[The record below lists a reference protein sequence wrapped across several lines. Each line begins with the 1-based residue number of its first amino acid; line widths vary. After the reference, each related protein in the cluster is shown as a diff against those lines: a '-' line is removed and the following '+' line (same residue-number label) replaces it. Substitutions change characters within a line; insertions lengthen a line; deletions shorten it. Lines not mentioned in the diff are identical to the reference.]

1 MGDRQVSLK
10 QMLDAVDEMP
20 VMKDNN
26 GIEFIMKSLVK
37 MRIGLLPSAQPECED
52 DPRADVYYLAE
63 KIGIHRLYSL
73 VVDLRGEPEMRHCVS
88 CGRTANNGG
97 VYPNGRT
104 KCPIE
109 EHYALPTDGYC
120 RLWQKKKVWEDESE

>member
-1 MGDRQVSLK
+1 
-10 QMLDAVDEMP
+10 
-20 VMKDNN
+20 
-26 GIEFIMKSLVK
+26 
-37 MRIGLLPSAQPECED
+37 MREVNLQTDTKRLEPCED

-88 CGRTANNGG
+88 CGRAANNGG

-120 RLWQKKKVWEDESE
+120 HLWQKIKVWEDEPE